1 MKKAFKVAAVAVGA
15 FATSISLS
23 TTASAETVYTNDQCS
38 SSTRCFGLMYNSRQS
53 GGFFRTG
60 CFLTNKS
67 EYSHTG
73 YQYSPNGSAVVTV
86 RYQFGNS
93 GITLANGSGCD
104 NSGLGQ
110 GVKNNSAGGSNSDSR
125 SHRVYYN
132 TSYAGPYQTIESGN
146 NENLSATL
154 YNQNA
159 SSERL

>member
-1 MKKAFKVAAVAVGA
+1 MNKAFRIIAVTAGA
-15 FATSISLS
+15 FAASVSLS
-23 TTASAETVYTNDQCS
+23 TPASAQTVYTNDECS
-38 SSTRCFGLMYNSRQS
+38 SSTRCFGIMYNSLQS

-73 YQYSPNGSAVVTV
+73 YQYSPNGSSVVTV
-86 RYQFGNS
+86 RYQFANN
-93 GITLANGSGCD
+93 GITLVNGSGCD
-104 NSGLGQ
+104 NSGLGD
-110 GVKNNSAGGSNSDSR
+110 GVKNNAAGGSNADSR
-125 SHRVYYN
+125 SHRVFFN

-154 YNQNA
+154 KNQNA